1 LKRRYVP
8 RRPITRVSAGKNVRI
23 LWVKSGKM
31 LPVDTGGKIRSFNIL
46 RQLARTH
53 EVTFLS
59 DYSGDADPAYEA
71 EIARE
76 LPGAQ
81 TIRTDS
87 SQAGTLGQYLG
98 YARGVLQEAPFAVSN
113 FADKA
118 VQQRV
123 AMWLN
128 EKRFDVAVC
137 DFLVATINFPRTLVT
152 PTVLFQHN
160 VESSLWNRRAT
171 TESNLVRR
179 LAYKL
184 EAAKMVRYERR
195 EVRRFHSIIAVSD
208 HDRKQMLEMG
218 ASEIT
223 VVPTGVDTQ
232 KYQVVPP
239 ATADPPRI
247 VFTGSMDWE
256 PNIDAVNY
264 FCREVLPA
272 VRKELPDSI
281 FQIVG
286 RKPPTSVQRL
296 ACHYV
301 QVTGTVPSVSDYLRD
316 ATVVVVPLRAG
327 AGTRL
332 KIFEAMAMGKAVIST
347 SIGAEGLEVHDG
359 SDIILADEP
368 AAFANAI
375 VRLTRD
381 SVLRRKYET
390 AAAQLASQYDWSNI
404 ARTFAEALEGVLTKN
419 GR

>member
-1 LKRRYVP
+1 M
-8 RRPITRVSAGKNVRI
+8 RI

-31 LPVDTGGKIRSFNIL
+31 LPVDTGGKIRSYNIL
-46 RQLARTH
+46 RQLVRWH

-59 DYSGDADPAYEA
+59 DYSGEPDPGYEQ

-81 TIRTDS
+81 TIHTNAQQGGS
-87 SQAGTLGQYLG
+87 MGQYFG
-98 YARGVLQEAPFAVSN
+98 YLIGIFRAAPFAVSN
-113 FADKA
+113 FADAK
-118 VQQRV
+118 VRRQV
-123 AMWLN
+123 TSWLS
-128 EKRFDVAVC
+128 EMRFDVAVC
-137 DFLVATINFPRTLVT
+137 DFLVASINFPRMLTT

-160 VESSLWNRRAT
+160 VESSLWKRRAA
-171 TESNLVRR
+171 TETNMVRR

-184 EAAKMVRYERR
+184 EAAKMDRYERR
-195 EVRRFHSIIAVSD
+195 EIRRFHLIIAVSD
-208 HDRKQMLEMG
+208 HDRRRILEMG
-218 ASEIT
+218 ASEVA

-232 KYQVVPP
+232 KYQVSPP
-239 ATADPPRI
+239 ATANPPRI

-264 FCREVLPA
+264 FCREILPG
-272 VRKELPDSI
+272 VRKELPGAL

-286 RKPPTSVQRL
+286 RKPPTSVKRL
-296 ACHYV
+296 ACDYV
-301 QVTGTVPSVSDYLRD
+301 QVTGTVPLVSDYLRD

-347 SIGAEGLEVHDG
+347 SIGAEGLDVHNG

-375 VRLTRD
+375 IRLTRD
-381 SVLRRKYET
+381 SGLRRQYEL
-390 AAAQLASQYDWSNI
+390 AAVKLASQYDWSNV
-404 ARTFAEALEGVLTKN
+404 AGVFADALQ
-419 GR
+419 RACSI

>member
-1 LKRRYVP
+1 M
-8 RRPITRVSAGKNVRI
+8 RI

-31 LPVDTGGKIRSFNIL
+31 LPVDSGGKIRSYNIL
-46 RQLARTH
+46 RQLVRTH

-59 DYSGDADPAYEA
+59 DYSGQPDPGYEG

-81 TIRTDS
+81 TIRTDA
-87 SQAGTLGQYLG
+87 QKGGRPGQYFG
-98 YARGVLQEAPFAVSN
+98 YVRGLFRAAPFAVSN
-113 FADKA
+113 FADTR
-118 VQQRV
+118 VRQQV
-123 AMWLN
+123 TTWLN
-128 EKRFDVAVC
+128 EKCFDVAVC
-137 DFLVATINFPRTLVT
+137 DFLVASINFPRILST

-160 VESSLWNRRAT
+160 VESSLWKRRAT

-184 EAAKMVRYERR
+184 ESTKMERYERR
-195 EVRRFHSIIAVSD
+195 EVRRFHLIIAVSD
-208 HDRKQMLEMG
+208 HDRRQMLEMG

-232 KYQVVPP
+232 KYQVSPP
-239 ATADPPRI
+239 AMATPPRI

-264 FCREVLPA
+264 FCREILPR
-272 VRKELPDSI
+272 VRKELPGAL

-286 RKPPTSVQRL
+286 RKPPANVKRL
-296 ACHYV
+296 ACDYV
-301 QVTGTVPSVSDYLRD
+301 QVTGTVPSVSDYLRE

-347 SIGAEGLEVHDG
+347 SIGAEGLDVHNG

-381 SVLRRKYET
+381 SGLRRQYEL
-390 AAAQLASQYDWSNI
+390 AAVKLASQYDWSKVAGI
-404 ARTFAEALEGVLTKN
+404 FVDALLRICTKT
-419 GR
+419 

>member
-1 LKRRYVP
+1 
-8 RRPITRVSAGKNVRI
+8 
-23 LWVKSGKM
+23 M
-31 LPVDTGGKIRSFNIL
+31 LPVDTGGKIRSYNVL
-46 RQLARTH
+46 RQLIRTH

-59 DYSGDADPAYEA
+59 DYSGAPDPQYEA
-71 EIARE
+71 EIACE
-76 LPGAQ
+76 LTGAH

-87 SQAGTLGQYLG
+87 AQAGTLGQYVG
-98 YARGVLQEAPFAVSN
+98 YVRRIFQAAPFAVSN
-113 FADKA
+113 FADAA
-118 VQQRV
+118 VRRHV
-123 AMWLN
+123 TTWLN

-137 DFLVATINFPRTLVT
+137 DFLVATINFPRTLAT

-160 VESSLWNRRAT
+160 VESSLWKRRVS
-171 TESNLVRR
+171 TESNPVRR

-184 EAAKMVRYERR
+184 EAVKMDRYERR
-195 EVRRFHSIIAVSD
+195 EVRRFHSIIAVSE

-218 ASEIT
+218 ASEVT

-232 KYQVVPP
+232 KYQVSPP
-239 ATADPPRI
+239 ATANPPRI

-264 FCREVLPA
+264 FCREILPG
-272 VRKELPDSI
+272 VQKELPRAL

-286 RKPPTSVQRL
+286 RKPPTSVKRL
-296 ACHYV
+296 ACDYV

-316 ATVVVVPLRAG
+316 ATVVVVPLRAA

-347 SIGAEGLEVHDG
+347 SIGAEGLAVHNG

-375 VRLTRD
+375 VRLTCD
-381 SVLRRKYET
+381 SGLRRQYEL
-390 AAAQLASQYDWSNI
+390 AAVKLASQYDWSKV
-404 ARTFAEALEGVLTKN
+404 AGTFADALQRACSMKPILPS
-419 GR
+419 

>member
-1 LKRRYVP
+1 M
-8 RRPITRVSAGKNVRI
+8 RI

-31 LPVDTGGKIRSFNIL
+31 LPVDTGGKIRSYNVL
-46 RQLARTH
+46 RQLIRTH

-59 DYSGDADPAYEA
+59 DYSGAPDPQYEA
-71 EIARE
+71 EIACE
-76 LPGAQ
+76 LTGAH

-87 SQAGTLGQYLG
+87 AQAGTLGQYVG
-98 YARGVLQEAPFAVSN
+98 YVRRIFQAAPFAVSN
-113 FADKA
+113 FADAA
-118 VQQRV
+118 VRRHV
-123 AMWLN
+123 TTWLN

-137 DFLVATINFPRTLVT
+137 DFLVATINFPRTLAT

-160 VESSLWNRRAT
+160 VESSLWKRRVS
-171 TESNLVRR
+171 TESNPVRR

-184 EAAKMVRYERR
+184 EAVKMDRYERR
-195 EVRRFHSIIAVSD
+195 EVRRFHSIIAVSE

-218 ASEIT
+218 ASEVT

-232 KYQVVPP
+232 KYQVSPP
-239 ATADPPRI
+239 ATANPPRI

-264 FCREVLPA
+264 FCREILPG
-272 VRKELPDSI
+272 VQKELPRAL

-286 RKPPTSVQRL
+286 RKPPTSVKRL
-296 ACHYV
+296 ACDYV

-316 ATVVVVPLRAG
+316 ATVVVVPLRAA

-347 SIGAEGLEVHDG
+347 SIGAEGLAVHNG

-375 VRLTRD
+375 VRLTCD
-381 SVLRRKYET
+381 SGLRRQYEL
-390 AAAQLASQYDWSNI
+390 AAVKLASQYDWSKV
-404 ARTFAEALEGVLTKN
+404 AGTFADALQRACSMKPILPS
-419 GR
+419 

>member
-1 LKRRYVP
+1 M
-8 RRPITRVSAGKNVRI
+8 RI

-31 LPVDTGGKIRSFNIL
+31 LPVDTGGKIRSYNIL
-46 RQLARTH
+46 RQLIRTH

-59 DYSGDADPAYEA
+59 DYSGSPDPGYEA

-76 LPGAQ
+76 LPEAH

-87 SQAGTLGQYLG
+87 AQAGTLGQYLG
-98 YARGVLQEAPFAVSN
+98 YVRGIFQAAPFAVSN
-113 FADKA
+113 FADAA
-118 VQQRV
+118 VRRKV
-123 AMWLN
+123 ETWLN

-137 DFLVATINFPRTLVT
+137 DFLVATINFPPTLAT

-160 VESSLWNRRAT
+160 VESSLWKRRAL
-171 TESNLVRR
+171 TESNPVRR

-184 EAAKMVRYERR
+184 EAAKMDRYERG
-195 EVRRFHSIIAVSD
+195 EVRRFHSIIAVSE
-208 HDRKQMLEMG
+208 HDRRQMLQMG

-232 KYQVVPP
+232 KYQVSPP

-256 PNIDAVNY
+256 PNIDAVTY
-264 FCREVLPA
+264 FCREILPC
-272 VRKELPDSI
+272 VRQELPNSI

-286 RKPPTSVQRL
+286 RKPPASVMRL
-296 ACHYV
+296 ACDYV

-347 SIGAEGLEVHDG
+347 SIGAEGLDVHSG

-375 VRLTRD
+375 VSLTRD
-381 SVLRRKYET
+381 SGLRRRYEL
-390 AAAQLASQYDWSNI
+390 AAVKLASQYDWSNV
-404 ARTFAEALEGVLTKN
+404 AGTFADALQRACSMKPVLPRKN
-419 GR
+419 A